1 MHRVYS
7 LGTNATPTARDLS
20 VFDVKIF
27 FYHIHLPHKRRL
39 RLAHKTMVVPMRS
52 HAFEHVTAQLS
63 TWASINDPREHPYSV
78 RCAKLAPI
86 AHAQRFLSSNEHI
99 DYTATTEACM
109 CSLQNLHTRRG
120 QSSIMHRHVV
130 LYVWVP
136 PVQRY
141 RSSRRETQW
150 HSGLTQPLRKQH
162 VTQAVMHTCAEL

>member
-7 LGTNATPTARDLS
+7 LGTNATPTARNLS

-63 TWASINDPREHPYSV
+63 TWASGNDPREHPYSV
-78 RCAKLAPI
+78 RCAELAPT

-99 DYTATTEACM
+99 DYTATTEALQRHACVPCKTCTRDADRALSCTDM
-109 CSLQNLHTRRG
+109 SYYMSGYRPCSATGHLDAKLNGT
-120 QSSIMHRHVV
+120 VD
-130 LYVWVP
+130 
-136 PVQRY
+136 
-141 RSSRRETQW
+141 W
-150 HSGLTQPLRKQH
+150 HSL
-162 VTQAVMHTCAEL
+162 CANST